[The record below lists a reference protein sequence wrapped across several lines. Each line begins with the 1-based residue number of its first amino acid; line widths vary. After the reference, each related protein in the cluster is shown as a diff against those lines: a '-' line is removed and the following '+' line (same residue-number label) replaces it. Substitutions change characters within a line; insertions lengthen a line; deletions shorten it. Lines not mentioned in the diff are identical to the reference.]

1 MITVATLKHIAS
13 KSADYKR
20 ALEYLIFEHNEN
32 GAPVR
37 DEAGNKLMR
46 DQFILEGINCEPGS
60 FDKECEV
67 LNVETGKN
75 RKYDEIKSHHYI
87 ISFDPK
93 DRDERGLTPER
104 AQELGKE
111 FASRCF
117 PGHQMLVC
125 THNDGHNESGNI
137 HVHIIMNSVRKL
149 DVPKEPFMEREID
162 SRAGYKHHP
171 TDRFMN
177 YIKDELMRMCE
188 REGLHQVDLISPA
201 KNKITNEEYRAR
213 QRGQERLD
221 DLNREIVA
229 DGMTPARTVF
239 QTQKQ
244 YLRDAIL
251 DAAERSSSLKEFE
264 RILRDEHRIVL
275 KDRRGRFSY
284 LHPDRGKYITGR
296 ALGSD
301 YEMEAI
307 LDRIRL
313 NALEAEEPAEKVK
326 EAGQDEWQKGADES
340 VRQDSGSDAGAP
352 VKKNVLERSM
362 TEYDPSY
369 DYDADPVAILYI
381 RTNLRL
387 VIDLQTCIK
396 AQQSEAYAEEV
407 ELTNLLE
414 MSRTVAY
421 IQEQGI
427 GSRKEL
433 NEKCGELSDM
443 ADKASAELDDID
455 RRLKNTNEQI
465 HYAGRYY
472 ASCSVHNDFLKSWNK
487 GRFRSRHRDEL
498 AQYDEAVAY
507 FKDNNDGTIPSMKD
521 LKEKK
526 ERLLK
531 LREERKEAYR
541 GISNYHKD
549 LQTAVQNVEMIL
561 GPGSE
566 KSSQRETKRK
576 GSRSHPAHRQEASL

>member
-32 GAPVR
+32 GAPVK

-46 DQFILEGINCEPGS
+46 DQFILEGINCEPWS

-75 RKYDEIKSHHYI
+75 RKFDEIKSHHYI

-93 DRDERGLTPER
+93 DRDEKGLTPER
-104 AQELGKE
+104 AQELGME

-125 THNDGHNESGNI
+125 THSDGHNESGNI

-149 DVPKEPFMEREID
+149 DVPRESFMEREID

-171 TDRFMN
+171 TDQFMSH
-177 YIKDELMRMCE
+177 IKGVLMRMCE
-188 REGLHQVDLISPA
+188 REGLNQVDLISPA

-213 QRGQERLD
+213 QRGQKRLD
-221 DLNREIVA
+221 ELNRKIVA

-251 DAAERSSSLKEFE
+251 DAAKRSFSLKEFE
-264 RILRDEHRIVL
+264 LILKDEYRIVL

-301 YEMEAI
+301 FEMDAVLEM
-307 LDRIRL
+307 IRL
-313 NALEAEEPAEKVK
+313 NALEAEEPAEEVK
-326 EAGQDEWQKGADES
+326 KAGQAEWQKDADDS
-340 VRQDSGSDAGAP
+340 VRKDSGSDSGAP
-352 VKKNVLERSM
+352 VKDNMFERPK
-362 TEYDPSY
+362 TDYDPSY

-396 AQQSEAYAEEV
+396 AQLSAAYAEEV

-427 GSRKEL
+427 GSREEL
-433 NEKCGELSDM
+433 NEKCRELSDM
-443 ADKASAELDDID
+443 VDKANAELAAID
-455 RRLKNTNEQI
+455 RSIKKTNEQI
-465 HYAGRYY
+465 HYAGRYF
-472 ASCSVHNDFLKSWNK
+472 ASRSIHNDFLKSWNK
-487 GRFRSRHRDEL
+487 GRYRSRHRDEL
-498 AQYDEAVAY
+498 AQYDEAVTF
-507 FKDNNDGTIPSMKD
+507 FKDNNDGSIPSMKD

-526 ERLLK
+526 ENLLK
-531 LREERKEAYR
+531 LREEKRDTYR

-549 LQTAVQNVEMIL
+549 LQTAIQNVEMIL
-561 GPGSE
+561 GLGSE
-566 KSSQRETKRK
+566 KAFQRETHGKDPMPR
-576 GSRSHPAHRQEASL
+576 AHREEPFL